1 MGLQR
6 VRHDWAP
13 NTHTYTHTE
22 RCLVKVQTVPLHSF
36 WRFHPIWQV
45 LTLCC
50 VSSLPCLQPPA
61 FLLLSWYSE
70 LELHGDVQLPGHRLS
85 LPTISTCLPCLER
98 WAWHWNFSHF
108 FQSLFS
114 RVGRPLEELILCPS
128 VGQETYSC
136 SGLGTKKSVLDQTIT
151 QVHHSPVLGHLSFP
165 ICKKGSIVVLTFRKH
180 WSQTVSSTMPDT
192 SKSFISAMWVTIVT
206 VFIIWSAKWYLF
218 FLDVSVLMERM
229 FSMRDKSVF
238 LPTHTVHTAPLNF
251 KENPHPSPPPG
262 CYKYSRRNMG
272 AAATAWEQLFD
283 ITPGWPRLRDG
294 PVYSSQIIS
303 GMNRGE
309 WRSGSTFTFV
319 VV

>member
-1 MGLQR
+1 MGSIPGSGRYPWRREWQPTPVFLPREVHGQR
-6 VRHDWAP
+6 SLVGYNLWGCKESDMTEHLTSTER
-13 NTHTYTHTE
+13 E

-98 WAWHWNFSHF
+98 WDWHWNFSHF

-136 SGLGTKKSVLDQTIT
+136 SSLGTKKSVLGQTIT

-165 ICKKGSIVVLTFRKH
+165 ICKKGSIVVLTF
-180 WSQTVSSTMPDT
+180 Q
-192 SKSFISAMWVTIVT
+192 
-206 VFIIWSAKWYLF
+206 
-218 FLDVSVLMERM
+218 
-229 FSMRDKSVF
+229 
-238 LPTHTVHTAPLNF
+238 
-251 KENPHPSPPPG
+251 
-262 CYKYSRRNMG
+262 
-272 AAATAWEQLFD
+272 
-283 ITPGWPRLRDG
+283 
-294 PVYSSQIIS
+294 
-303 GMNRGE
+303 
-309 WRSGSTFTFV
+309 
-319 VV
+319 